1 MVAYLLDEYN
11 GSESVTA
18 LCKGA
23 SKYARSE
30 EYMALVEF
38 LEAYRQEHQTERQSL
53 SGNDSEGE
61 YDTEDDDDTECR

>member
-1 MVAYLLDEYN
+1 VDRCIGGRTAINGVAERGRLDMVAYLLDEYN

-30 EYMALVEF
+30 EYMAP
-38 LEAYRQEHQTERQSL
+38 AS
-53 SGNDSEGE
+53 
-61 YDTEDDDDTECR
+61 